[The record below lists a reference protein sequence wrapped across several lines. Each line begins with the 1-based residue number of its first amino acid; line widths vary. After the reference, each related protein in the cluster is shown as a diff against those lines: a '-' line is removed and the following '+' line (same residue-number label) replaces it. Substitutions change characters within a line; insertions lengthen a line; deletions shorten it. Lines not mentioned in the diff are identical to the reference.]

1 MNIENIKKVI
11 NSPATLSFLLL
22 IQIILHLF
30 YFKIQ
35 EFDLPNSTKKLVID
49 TIKNEISFNP
59 KCVNENC
66 KKEVRN
72 LENVLDEIS
81 YANQLGRLDTIS
93 SLVAAFALVLG
104 LGAIA
109 GFMHIKD
116 TSEGIAERESKK
128 WLDGEGVGAIE
139 KWLNREEGI
148 GVIETAI
155 ENYMKE
161 KDSSEINPDKEK
173 LRTENPQI
181 NFVEFSD
188 FPKKKE

>member
-1 MNIENIKKVI
+1 MNIENIKKAI

-93 SLVAAFALVLG
+93 LLLTLFGIVIG
-104 LGAIA
+104 LGAVF
-109 GFMHIKD
+109 GFLHIKE
-116 TSEGIAERESKK
+116 TSEAIARDVAREVAENHVRKVDLNEEKNEIRNASEKKVSSKK
-128 WLDGEGVGAIE
+128 A
-139 KWLNREEGI
+139 
-148 GVIETAI
+148 
-155 ENYMKE
+155 
-161 KDSSEINPDKEK
+161 
-173 LRTENPQI
+173 
-181 NFVEFSD
+181 
-188 FPKKKE
+188 PKNWAEVNTK

>member
-1 MNIENIKKVI
+1 MENLKKNLTAAGLRNAAFAVVIGFIIKAILDYFFAKDLVLNLSKATVLISSENI
-11 NSPATLSFLLL
+11 
-22 IQIILHLF
+22 
-30 YFKIQ
+30 
-35 EFDLPNSTKKLVID
+35 ID
-49 TIKNEISFNP
+49 SISF
-59 KCVNENC
+59 
-66 KKEVRN
+66 
-72 LENVLDEIS
+72 
-81 YANQLGRLDTIS
+81 ANQVGRLDLV
-93 SLVAAFALVLG
+93 SLLLAVFALVLG
-104 LGAIA
+104 FGAVA

-155 ENYMKE
+155 QNYMKE

-181 NFVEFSD
+181 NFVELSD
-188 FPKKKE
+188 FPEKIE

>member
-93 SLVAAFALVLG
+93 LLLTLFGIVIGF
-104 LGAIA
+104 GAVF
-109 GFMHIKD
+109 GFLHIK
-116 TSEGIAERESKK
+116 ESSKIVARDATK
-128 WLDGEGVGAIE
+128 EWLASNQGKNEIKEMLESFMKNEA
-139 KWLNREEGI
+139 KTEEGANKNRS
-148 GVIETAI
+148 V
-155 ENYMKE
+155 E
-161 KDSSEINPDKEK
+161 KSEIGHM
-173 LRTENPQI
+173 I
-181 NFVEFSD
+181 NNIEG
-188 FPKKKE
+188 

>member
-1 MNIENIKKVI
+1 MNFENIKKVI

-66 KKEVRN
+66 KKEVKN

-93 SLVAAFALVLG
+93 LLLTLFGIVIGF
-104 LGAIA
+104 GAVF
-109 GFMHIKD
+109 GFLHIKES
-116 TSEGIAERESKK
+116 SENVAKNAAEK
-128 WLDGEGVGAIE
+128 WLDNNSEKILKNYANKIE
-139 KWLNREEGI
+139 AGGFL
-148 GVIETAI
+148 
-155 ENYMKE
+155 
-161 KDSSEINPDKEK
+161 SEK
-173 LRTENPQI
+173 LNPLK
-181 NFVEFSD
+181 EA
-188 FPKKKE
+188 KKEAKKDIKSAKSDDEKYEDL

>member
-1 MNIENIKKVI
+1 MENLKKNLTAVGLRNAAFAVVVGFIIKVILDYFFAKDLVLNLSKATVLISSENI
-11 NSPATLSFLLL
+11 
-22 IQIILHLF
+22 
-30 YFKIQ
+30 
-35 EFDLPNSTKKLVID
+35 ID
-49 TIKNEISFNP
+49 SISF
-59 KCVNENC
+59 
-66 KKEVRN
+66 
-72 LENVLDEIS
+72 
-81 YANQLGRLDTIS
+81 ANQVGRLDLV
-93 SLVAAFALVLG
+93 SLLLAVFALVLG
-104 LGAIA
+104 FGAVA

-161 KDSSEINPDKEK
+161 QDSSGINPDKEK

-181 NFVEFSD
+181 NFVELSD
-188 FPKKKE
+188 FPEKIE